1 MKLLMVTLVPPQP
14 HSWGAIP
21 VLLHGQ
27 LTALRAQHDV
37 TLITL
42 VADDAER
49 EAVDN
54 LRSSGLEVYS
64 VRRCAD
70 TMWRRLRM
78 ATRWVAGRT
87 PKRTIWNYEPR
98 LQQLLD
104 DVLCRRRFDLVQVE
118 DMAAGAYRYRTTTPK
133 IVTDYEVLRPR
144 RIDWR
149 VWQAQQL
156 VRTVVDELDWRR
168 WRRHQSS
175 IWRRYDC
182 VQVFSRRDARS
193 IEHIAPD
200 LMARV
205 RVNPFCLTLPRAC
218 DPARE
223 QPALLLFVGSFLHPP
238 NVDAVK
244 WLVSDIMPRLRRRC
258 PGVTLTIAGA
268 DPRRRIQP
276 LATEDVTLAGYVPDL
291 APLLDAAT
299 IVVAPV
305 RIGSGQRMKVLY
317 GMAAGKAVVTTPRG
331 AEGIEP
337 AVDAQAL
344 CIASDADAFAAATS
358 TLLESAATRRAL
370 GLRARALVRQQYA
383 PDAYARRAQALYKE
397 LGCCA

>member
-14 HSWGAIP
+14 DSWGAIP

-27 LTALRAQHDV
+27 LTALRPHHDV
-37 TLITL
+37 TLMTL

-49 EAVDN
+49 EAVDH

-64 VRRCAD
+64 VQRCGD
-70 TMWRRLRM
+70 TMLRRLRM

-98 LQQLLD
+98 LQQVLD
-104 DVLCRRRFDLVQVE
+104 DVLRRRRFDLVHVE

-133 IVTDYEVLRPR
+133 ILTDYEVLCPRP
-144 RIDWR
+144 INWR
-149 VWQAQQL
+149 VWQAQQP

-175 IWRRYDC
+175 IWRRYDR

-205 RVNPFCLTLPRAC
+205 RVNPFCLTLPREC

-223 QPALLLFVGSFLHPP
+223 QPASLLFVGSFLHPP

-244 WLVSDIMPRLRRRC
+244 WLVSDIMPRLRRRR
-258 PGVTLTIAGA
+258 PGVTLTIAGG
-268 DPRRRIQP
+268 DPRRRIEG
-276 LATEDVTLAGYVPDL
+276 LAAEDVTLAGYVPDL

-305 RIGSGQRMKVLY
+305 RIGGGQRMKVLY

-337 AVDAQAL
+337 AVDARAL
-344 CIASDADAFAAATS
+344 CIASDAEAFAAATS

-383 PDAYARRAQALYKE
+383 PEAYARRAQALYKE

>member
-27 LTALRAQHDV
+27 LTALRAHHEV

-54 LRSSGLEVYS
+54 LRRSGLEVHS
-64 VRRCAD
+64 VQRCAD
-70 TMWRRLRM
+70 TMLRRLRM

-104 DVLCRRRFDLVQVE
+104 DVLRNRRFDLVQVE

-133 IVTDYEVLRPR
+133 ILTDYEVRRPR
-144 RIDWR
+144 AINWR
-149 VWQAQQL
+149 VWQARQPG
-156 VRTVVDELDWRR
+156 RTVVDELDWRR
-168 WRRHQSS
+168 WRHHQSS
-175 IWRRYDC
+175 IWRRYDR
-182 VQVFSRRDARS
+182 VQVFSKRDARS
-193 IEHIAPD
+193 IEDIAPE
-200 LMARV
+200 LKARV
-205 RVNPFCLTLPRAC
+205 RVNPFCLTLPPQC

-223 QPALLLFVGSFLHPP
+223 QPASLLFVGSFLHPP
-238 NVDAVK
+238 NVDAAK
-244 WLVSDIMPRLRRRC
+244 WLVGDIMPRLRRRS
-258 PGVTLTIAGA
+258 PGVTLTIAGD
-268 DPRRRIQP
+268 DPRRRIQG
-276 LATEDVTLAGYVPDL
+276 LAAEDVTLAGYVPDL

-305 RIGSGQRMKVLY
+305 RIGGGQRMKVLY
-317 GMAAGKAVVTTPRG
+317 AMAAGKAVVTTPRG

-337 AVDAQAL
+337 AIDARAL
-344 CIASDADAFAAATS
+344 SIASDADAFASATS
-358 TLLESAATRRAL
+358 TLLQSAATRRQL
-370 GLRARALVRQQYA
+370 GLRARALVRQHYT
-383 PDAYARRAQALYKE
+383 PEAYARRAQALYTE